1 MKKSTA
7 TDVNKYQK
15 LNSII
20 YMIDSDQRPDSN
32 RRPLLKSTPTDVII
46 SNHGPIEW
54 YSHIGVFSKFSD
66 LWQIYWLGL
75 GLG

>member
-15 LNSII
+15 LNGII

-32 RRPLLKSTPTDVII
+32 RRPLLKSAPNDFII
-46 SNHGPIEW
+46 PNHGT
-54 YSHIGVFSKFSD
+54 S
-66 LWQIYWLGL
+66 
-75 GLG
+75 